1 MKVALI
7 QMEVVAG
14 DVAVNRACGL
24 RLAREAASQADVVI
38 LPEIWT
44 IGYALRNVEEQA
56 ENEHGPTLTGLK
68 EIAQT
73 YQITIISGSI
83 PFRKDEKIFNSAFV
97 INPAGELIA
106 SYHKTHLFQ
115 FMGEER
121 FFAPGLERCIFPLQ
135 GTTAG
140 LAICYDLRFPELF
153 RSLTMDGAT
162 VIFLPAEWPAARG
175 EHWRTL
181 VQARAI
187 ENQVY
192 LCAVNCVGQHRA
204 NPFYGHSLLV
214 GPGGDIIANG
224 GEKEAIVYGEID
236 PGQVGAIRQTMPV
249 WADRRPELYNK

>member
-14 DVAVNRACGL
+14 DVAVNRANGL
-24 RLAREAASQADVVI
+24 RMAHEAAKQADVVI

-44 IGYALRNVEEQA
+44 TGYALRNVEEQA

-73 YQITIISGSI
+73 YQTTIISGSI
-83 PFRKDEKIFNSAFV
+83 PFCTDEKIFNSAFV

-106 SYHKTHLFQ
+106 CYHKIHLFQ

-121 FFAPGLERCIFPLQ
+121 FFAPGMERCTFPLH

-162 VIFLPAEWPAARG
+162 MIFLPAEWPAARG

-192 LCAVNCVGQHRA
+192 LCAVNCAGQHRSHA
-204 NPFYGHSLLV
+204 FYGHSLLV
-214 GPGGDIIANG
+214 GPGGDIIAEG
-224 GEKEAIVYGEID
+224 GAGEEILYGEID
-236 PGQVGAIRQTMPV
+236 PGQVGAIRQNMPV
-249 WADRRPELYNK
+249 WKDRRPALYR

>member
-14 DVAVNRACGL
+14 AVAENRERGL
-24 RLAREAASQADVVI
+24 RLARKAASKADVVI

-44 IGYALRNVEEQA
+44 TGYSLRNVEEWA
-56 ENEHGPTLTGLK
+56 EDETGSTLTGLK

-73 YQITIISGSI
+73 FHTTIISGSI
-83 PFRKDEKIFNSAFV
+83 PFRQGGKIFNSACV
-97 INPAGELIA
+97 MNQAGELIA
-106 SYHKTHLFQ
+106 CYHKIHLFQ

-121 FFAPGLERCIFPLQ
+121 FFAPGWERCTFPVY
-135 GTTAG
+135 GATAG

-153 RSLTMDGAT
+153 RSLTMDGAS
-162 VIFLPAEWPAARG
+162 VIFVPAEWPGARG

-192 LCAVNCVGQHRA
+192 ICAVNCVGQHRG

-214 GPGGDIIANG
+214 SPGGDILAKG
-224 GEKEAIVYGEID
+224 GDGEEIVYGEID
-236 PGQVGAIRQTMPV
+236 LDQVSAIRQTMPV
-249 WADRRPELYNK
+249 WADRRPKMYRQ